1 MKGKR
6 KRKRS
11 SILIAGIGNIY
22 RRDDGVGILVARAI
36 KDRIN
41 TNTKSGINVDI
52 VEMNDPSLL
61 IDILQSYDKAI
72 IIDAVMGNS
81 MDRIGTIHT
90 LSYRDIIDNSG
101 DEIVT
106 STHTIDLRE
115 LVMLIGMIYND
126 DKDLI
131 LIGIEGHD
139 FGMGEG
145 LSPELKYRIDGI
157 VSAVIDKVNEVI
169 CD

>member
-6 KRKRS
+6 K

-22 RRDDGVGILVARAI
+22 RRDDGIGILVARAI

-41 TNTKSGINVDI
+41 TKTKSGISVDI
-52 VEMNDPSLL
+52 VEMNDPSSL
-61 IDILQSYDKAI
+61 IDILHSYDKVI

-81 MDRIGTIHT
+81 MDRVGTIHT
-90 LSYRDIIDNSG
+90 LGYKDIIDNNG
-101 DEIVT
+101 DDVVT

-126 DKDLI
+126 DKGLI
-131 LIGIEGHD
+131 LIGIEGYD
-139 FGMGEG
+139 FGIGEV
-145 LSPELKYRIDGI
+145 LSHELKYRMDGI

>member
-6 KRKRS
+6 K

-22 RRDDGVGILVARAI
+22 RRDDGIGVLVARAI
-36 KDRIN
+36 KDRID
-41 TNTKSGINVDI
+41 TKSKNEISVDI
-52 VEMNDPSLL
+52 VEMNDHSSL
-61 IDILQSYDKAI
+61 IDVLQSYDKVI
-72 IIDAVMGNS
+72 IIDAIMGNS

-90 LSYRDIIDNSG
+90 LSYRDIICNSG
-101 DEIVT
+101 DKVVT

-115 LVMLIGMIYND
+115 LVMLIDIIYND

-131 LIGIEGHD
+131 LLGIEGYD
-139 FGMGEG
+139 FGIGEG
-145 LSPELKYRIDGI
+145 LSPELKNRMDDI
-157 VSAVIDKVNEVI
+157 VSAIIDKVNEFI

>member
-1 MKGKR
+1 MDEGKGKR
-6 KRKRS
+6 KS
-11 SILIAGIGNIY
+11 SNILIAGIGNIY
-22 RRDDGVGILVARAI
+22 RRDDGIGILVARAI

-41 TNTKSGINVDI
+41 TKSGISVDI

-169 CD
+169 YD